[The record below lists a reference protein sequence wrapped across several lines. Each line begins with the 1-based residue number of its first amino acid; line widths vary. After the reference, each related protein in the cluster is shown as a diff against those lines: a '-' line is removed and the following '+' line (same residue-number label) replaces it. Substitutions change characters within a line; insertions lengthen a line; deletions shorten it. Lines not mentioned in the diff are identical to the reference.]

1 MSEKLYDAY
10 GNEVVTNAN
19 SFTLC
24 QTDVKISDTKFE
36 TKTTTFIKDA
46 FRRFCK
52 NKSSVVGAIII
63 GLLVLLSIIVP
74 IVSPF
79 SMESEN
85 IVTVKLPPKISNN
98 KNGTFWNGLVEVKD
112 ISWDFEKNCPVS
124 YEEARSVVK
133 IIDQDD
139 AYQNLPSAS
148 ALDGYGSFVITS
160 DSFAKDA
167 RSPIIYLINYTPFK
181 INTTDNYKV
190 VIDIENLDKYDDFFA
205 TEFRILLVYKETA
218 TSKSTSTIILRDW
231 STDYD
236 KYEYNLSQV
245 LVDNGIEE
253 TPAAQIKIEAKLSDE
268 NLIFLAVKDV
278 HFSCDSNDEEVTTL
292 LDQISFHNVSKLVQ
306 MQKDS
311 TTSKFPVGY
320 WQATGNKKVYNVLV
334 HKVSFIY
341 DPYAQKLGTVSL
353 DEAKSYVG
361 ESDVNRYIA
370 NGWCLYD
377 FEVGPSSFVK
387 LSDKCPIES
396 VSEQIDH
403 EAGTSGIKT
412 RYVHGE
418 VTIWKELGYNRMPKF
433 LFGTDGS
440 GYDLVTRCFT
450 YLLRSFALAICTS
463 AFCFIFGLCWGA
475 ISGYFGGNVDLFM
488 ERFCD
493 ILYNIPG
500 VVVLTLTILLL
511 DDKGI
516 SKTIQLG
523 IALCLTG
530 WMSTAG
536 RTRTQFYRF
545 KGREYILASRTLGA
559 NDLRLIFRHIL
570 PNAMGTIITGS
581 VLMVPG
587 VIFSEAS
594 LSYLG
599 LISGM
604 KSFGTILSTNQI
616 YLSTYPFLIIF
627 PAIIIS
633 LIMISFNLF
642 GNGLRDAFNPSL
654 KGSE

>member
-1 MSEKLYDAY
+1 MSEKVYDAY
-10 GNEVVTNAN
+10 GNEIVTTAD
-19 SFTLC
+19 SFSLC

-36 TKTTTFIKDA
+36 SKTTTFMKDA

-63 GLLVLLSIIVP
+63 GLLIVLSIIVP
-74 IVSPF
+74 IISPF
-79 SMESEN
+79 SMKSEN
-85 IVTVKLPPKISNN
+85 IDTVKLPPKISNS

-112 ISWDFEKNCPVS
+112 ISWDYDKSCPVA
-124 YEEARSVVK
+124 YEEKRGVVK
-133 IIDQDD
+133 ILSEYDSYQD
-139 AYQNLPSAS
+139 LPSS
-148 ALDGYGSFVITS
+148 VALDGYGSLVITS
-160 DSFAKDA
+160 DSLLKDA
-167 RSPIIYLINYTPFK
+167 PRPVIYLINYTGFK

-190 VIDIENLDKYDDFFA
+190 VIDMDDIETYDVYNQ
-205 TEFRILLVYKETA
+205 TEFRILLTYKA
-218 TSKSTSTIILRDW
+218 TSTSSTVNTIVLQDWCRDY
-231 STDYD
+231 T

-245 LVDNGIEE
+245 LVDNGLEE
-253 TPAAQIKIEAKLSDE
+253 TPFSQIKIEAKLSDE
-268 NLIFLAVKDV
+268 GLIFLAVRDI
-278 HFSCDSNDEEVTTL
+278 HLSCDSADEEVTSL
-292 LDQISFHNVSKLVQ
+292 LDEISFHNVSKIVQ
-306 MQKDS
+306 MQKDTS
-311 TTSKFPVGY
+311 TSKFPVGY
-320 WQATGNKKVYNVLV
+320 WQSSGNRKVSQVLV
-334 HKVSFIY
+334 HKVNFIY
-341 DPYAQKLGTVSL
+341 DPYAKQLGTVTL
-353 DEAKSYVG
+353 DEPKSFVG

-377 FEVGPSSFVK
+377 FEVGPESFVK
-387 LSDKCPIES
+387 LSDKCPIEN
-396 VSEQIDH
+396 VSEQIVH
-403 EAGTSGIKT
+403 TTTGGMVT

-418 VTIWKELGYNRMPKF
+418 FTIWKELGYKRMPKF

-450 YLLRSFALAICTS
+450 FLLRSFALAICTS

-511 DDKGI
+511 DDKGV

-530 WMSTAG
+530 WMGTAG

-559 NDLRLIFRHIL
+559 SDLRLIFRHIL
-570 PNAMGTIITGS
+570 PNAIGTIITGS